1 MSDNSTFIVGLDVGT
16 TKVCSVVGELSR
28 KKELEIIGV
37 GTYPSN
43 GLKRGVV
50 VNIDKTVESI
60 KHAVEE
66 AERMAGC
73 EINTVLVGIAG
84 GHIKGI
90 SGHGMI
96 TLRNREVTDRDIE
109 RVIESANAVSIP
121 ADREIIHVIP
131 QEFIVDGEGGIK
143 QPVGIC
149 GIKLETRVHIITGQV
164 TAAQNLVKC
173 IHLAG
178 MDVSDVVLE
187 QIASSESVLTDDE
200 KEIGV
205 VLVDCGGGTTDI
217 AVFSGGSIRYT
228 NNLTLGGDNLDRD
241 IALGLSTAL
250 AESRKLKERYGVA
263 SENLVSHE
271 DIIKIESVAKKRTR
285 HISKKDLSMIIQP
298 RMEEIFSLVKREII
312 KSGYQDL
319 LPAGAVITGGSVIME
334 GTTEIAE
341 NILGM
346 PVRVGIPMEVGGL
359 KDIIANPVYSTGVGL
374 VQYGAKNS
382 NNKKRQI
389 LIKED
394 KIFNKVFERMKH
406 WFKEFF

>member
-1 MSDNSTFIVGLDVGT
+1 MNSSG
-16 TKVCSVVGELSR
+16 
-28 KKELEIIGV
+28 ELEIIGI
-37 GTYPSN
+37 GSYPSN

-60 KHAVEE
+60 KKAVEE

-73 EINTVLVGIAG
+73 EINSVLVGIAG
-84 GHIKGI
+84 GHVQGI

-96 TLRNREVTDRDIE
+96 TLRNREVSDRDIE

-143 QPVGIC
+143 DPVGIC
-149 GIKLETRVHIITGQV
+149 GIKLETKVHIITGQV
-164 TAAQNLVKC
+164 TAAQNLIKC

-178 MDVSDVVLE
+178 MDVSDIVLE

-205 VLVDCGGGTTDI
+205 LLVDCGGGTTDI
-217 AVFSGGSIRYT
+217 AIFSGGSIRYT
-228 NNLTLGGDNLDRD
+228 KNLTLGGDNIDRD

-263 SENLVSHE
+263 NSEMVSHE
-271 DIIKIESVAKKRTR
+271 DIIKIESVAKQRTR
-285 HISKKDLSMIIQP
+285 HVSKKDLSLIIEP
-298 RMEEIFSLVKREII
+298 RIEEIFSLVKREVT
-312 KSGYQDL
+312 KSGYQNL
-319 LPAGAVITGGSVIME
+319 LPAGAVITGGSIMME
-334 GTTEIAE
+334 GTPDIAE
-341 NILGM
+341 RVLGM
-346 PVRVGIPMEVGGL
+346 PVRTGIPLEIGGL
-359 KDIIANPVYSTGVGL
+359 KDIISNPVYSTGVGL
-374 VQYGAKNS
+374 VEYGARNS
-382 NNKKRQI
+382 NGKSRPI
-389 LIKED
+389 LIKD
-394 KIFNKVFERMKH
+394 SNVFNKVFETMKH